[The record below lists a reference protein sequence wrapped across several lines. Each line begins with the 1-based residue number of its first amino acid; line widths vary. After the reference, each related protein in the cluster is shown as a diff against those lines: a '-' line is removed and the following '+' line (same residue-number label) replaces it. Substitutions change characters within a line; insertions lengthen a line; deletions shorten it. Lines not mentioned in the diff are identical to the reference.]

1 MASAAGME
9 ALPPGWTASKDQNG
23 NQYYFNKDQNVTQ
36 WSRPEFPGGGGGVAV
51 GRGGGVGGGGSSGL
65 GGGGMGGG
73 AVGLNTAAIQMQM
86 LPMPQM
92 SEHVHVPVGARPEF
106 TTPAPNTG
114 PNAMPGGVVGRVDHS
129 AAAQAM
135 LNALRVN
142 TSRDRASE
150 PVSSPTSHV
159 PIPPMSAPLKPSY
172 RDLSI
177 RLGLRFRDGGAEAA
191 AGARQRQKCSQ
202 T

>member
-1 MASAAGME
+1 M
-9 ALPPGWTASKDQNG
+9 
-23 NQYYFNKDQNVTQ
+23 
-36 WSRPEFPGGGGGVAV
+36 GGGGTV
-51 GRGGGVGGGGSSGL
+51 
-65 GGGGMGGG
+65 GGG
-73 AVGLNTAAIQMQM
+73 AVGLNTAAIVMQVP
-86 LPMPQM
+86 PMPQM
-92 SEHVHVPVGARPEF
+92 SQHAHVPVGARPEF

-177 RLGLRFRDGGAEAA
+177 CLGLRFSGAGAEAA
-191 AGARQRQKCSQ
+191 AGARP
-202 T
+202 